1 MGLDRGV
8 WGERGLDGEL
18 ALTIMMSMS
27 RQALRR
33 LAKAEYGAEWGGIG
47 LDGARWDLMGRDW
60 DEWGW
65 RGRDGDG
72 VWSEQSMG

>member
-1 MGLDRGV
+1 M
-8 WGERGLDGEL
+8 GLDGEL
-18 ALTIMMSMS
+18 ALTMMISMS

-47 LDGARWDLMGRDW
+47 LDGAIWGWMGRDG

-65 RGRDGDG
+65 MGRDGDG
-72 VWSEQSMG
+72 VRSEQSMG